1 MKGETMNKAREFSK
15 EILLIP
21 LGKVLV
27 DVLEEIA
34 VALRKVYQVHVRIGR
49 SEEPDTPSYSDERRQ
64 FIAEKLLALVA
75 SRKRD
80 SLVAVLGVVDADM
93 FAGEKNFVFGV
104 HTVER
109 ISAVLA
115 LTRLRE
121 EFYKKPAKREL
132 FLRRAVTE
140 AIFQVGLALGV
151 ECHQKKCALQPTT
164 GLWKLDEKPQSFCS
178 DCQTQVEEKIFRVKR
193 HEHAPR
199 AVGGDDEMLG
209 QGPEGE
215 KTLLPK
221 TGPDRPEPDDET
233 EVPGQLAEPESPTP
247 AEIDAIHPEATGPE
261 EPLIADG
268 PKPRS

>member
-1 MKGETMNKAREFSK
+1 MNKGREFSR

-49 SEEPDTPSYSDERRQ
+49 SEEPDTPAYSDERRQ
-64 FIAEKLLALVA
+64 FIAEKLLALVS

-93 FAGEKNFVFGV
+93 FAGEKTFVYGL
-104 HTVER
+104 HNAER
-109 ISAVLA
+109 ASAVLA

-121 EFYKKPAKREL
+121 EFYKKPSKREL

-140 AIFQVGLALGV
+140 AIFQVGLALNI
-151 ECHQKKCALQPTT
+151 ECRQKKCALEPTS

-178 DCQTQVEEKIFRVKR
+178 GCQAQVEEKIFPAKR
-193 HEHAPR
+193 QDRLSRGAGTE
-199 AVGGDDEMLG
+199 EEILS
-209 QGPEGE
+209 QGPDGE
-215 KTLLPK
+215 KVVMPSSGTAR
-221 TGPDRPEPDDET
+221 PDPEDET
-233 EVPGQLAEPESPTP
+233 EVLGQMAEPEGPMP